1 MRRPIRDSL
10 FAAAILLPAFASAG
24 AALAAAGDGEAERA
38 ARWKELQQQ
47 VFGDRK
53 VEPGKLVAIDM
64 PVRAEDAALVPVTL
78 TVADKDQVKGLYL
91 IIDDNP
97 APLAAHVDFGPAGD
111 PAQLKMRVRVNTYSN
126 VHAVAETRDGRLVA
140 SEIFVK
146 ASGGC
151 SAPMGMTEAD
161 ALKGMGDMR
170 MKFADP
176 TADKAVQATL
186 MIRHPNFSGMQMNQV
201 SREYTPARYLDRIS
215 VSQGARNVFTMEGDI
230 SISSNPVIGFEMRP
244 EGAAPIKVAAT
255 DSQGGTFDHSFPVPA
270 ASN

>member
-1 MRRPIRDSL
+1 MRRFIRQT
-10 FAAAILLPAFASAG
+10 AAGLSVALPVLASAG
-24 AALAAAGDGEAERA
+24 AAHAAAGDGEAERA
-38 ARWKELQQQ
+38 ARWKDVQQQ

-53 VEPGKLVAIDM
+53 VEGGKLVAIDM

-126 VHAVAETRDGRLVA
+126 VHAVAETKDGRLVV

-151 SAPMGMTEAD
+151 SAPMGMTEED
-161 ALKGMGDMR
+161 ALKGMGNMR
-170 MKFADP
+170 MKFSDLAG
-176 TADKAVQATL
+176 DKAVQATL

-201 SREYTPARYLDRIS
+201 SREYTPARYLDKIS

-230 SISSNPVIGFEMRP
+230 SISSNPVIGFDMRP
-244 EGAAPIKVAAT
+244 EGTAPIKVAAT
-255 DSQGGTFDHSFPVPA
+255 DSQGGRFDHTFPVPA